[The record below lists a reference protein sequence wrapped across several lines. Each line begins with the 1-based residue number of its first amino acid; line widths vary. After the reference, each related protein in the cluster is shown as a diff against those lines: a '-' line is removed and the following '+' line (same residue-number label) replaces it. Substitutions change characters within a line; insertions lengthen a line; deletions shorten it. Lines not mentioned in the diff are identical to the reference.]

1 MPERKWLISIPDRLF
16 KVFVM
21 ETLVLN
27 LKDQSLYGKHI
38 EAAAHALRMGELVA
52 FPTETVYGLGAYRD
66 NARAV
71 ERIYKVK
78 KRVEEKRLTLMI
90 ADPDDVKKHVDHF
103 SNTAKRLMEF
113 FWPGALAII
122 FPLKDGSDIS
132 IRLPDNTATRDLI
145 RAAHVPIVTTSANI
159 SGYPPSTD
167 AQQVLID
174 LKGKIPIILDGGST
188 RFRSPST
195 VLRLKDENFEIIRP
209 GIISETMIRS
219 CLESK
224 LIKV

>member
-1 MPERKWLISIPDRLF
+1 
-16 KVFVM
+16 M
-21 ETLVLN
+21 ETIVLN
-27 LKDQSLYGKHI
+27 LKDPSLYSKHI
-38 EAAAHALRMGELVA
+38 EAAAQALRAGELVA
-52 FPTETVYGLGAYRD
+52 FPTETVYGLGAHRD
-66 NARAV
+66 NTKAV

-90 ADPDDVKKHVDHF
+90 ADLNDVKKYVDHF
-103 SNTAKRLMEF
+103 SNIAKRLMDF

-132 IRLPDNTATRDLI
+132 IRFPDNAVARDVIRTAK
-145 RAAHVPIVTTSANI
+145 VPVVTTSANI

-167 AQQVLID
+167 AQQVLMD
-174 LKGKIPIILDGGST
+174 FKGKIHMILDGGST

-195 VLRLKDENFEIIRP
+195 VLKLKNETFEIIRH

-219 CLESK
+219 RLENN
-224 LIKV
+224 LVKV